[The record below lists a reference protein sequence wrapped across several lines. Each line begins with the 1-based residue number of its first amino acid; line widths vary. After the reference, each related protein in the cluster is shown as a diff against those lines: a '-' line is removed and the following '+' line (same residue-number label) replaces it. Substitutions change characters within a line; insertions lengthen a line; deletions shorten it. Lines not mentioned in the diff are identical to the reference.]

1 MNREIIGTVRKLIV
15 GLFLTMALAACAGTP
30 SVGTPTADARTDL
43 APSGKLRVA
52 LLLGS
57 SLFVNKD
64 PVTGEVRGGMA
75 VEVARALAERLGVPF
90 EPVGYANVAKF
101 MEAVKSNE
109 WDIIVFGIDPTRA
122 GVLDFTTPFLEVD
135 STYLVPGNSP
145 IRSVIDADQPGVR
158 IAVPAKS
165 GQDLYFS
172 RHPLKH
178 AVLVRGEGAPA
189 TFQLLKTGKADAFA
203 ENRQVLLKLSQQLPG
218 SRILEER
225 FDVLQIAIALPKGR
239 AAGRAYAERF
249 VREAIGSGQAHE
261 WVKRAGLNG
270 VRAASR

>member
-75 VEVARALAERLGVPF
+75 VEVGRALAERLGVPF

-189 TFQLLKTGKADAFA
+189 TFRTAQNGQSRRLRGESPSVAKAFHNNCRA
-203 ENRQVLLKLSQQLPG
+203 RGYWRSVLTCCRSP
-218 SRILEER
+218 SRCQR
-225 FDVLQIAIALPKGR
+225 AVPRDVPMPNGLCARRLGR
-239 AAGRAYAERF
+239 ARPM
-249 VREAIGSGQAHE
+249 
-261 WVKRAGLNG
+261 NG
-270 VRAASR
+270 